1 MTASTSYGKA
11 FGKRLGAQSSSYASR
26 ALSEAM
32 LAVTELRYD
41 NPQHILS
48 TPPVE
53 EDAFVVALHLKFFP
67 HYQYWENDRP
77 ARESSLLPGQI
88 IIYDI
93 KRKPTFHLNDP
104 FHSVHYY
111 FPRAALD
118 AVAEEAEVPRV
129 TDLHYRPGVCMDD
142 PIVRDLTFTLL
153 PLFSDPRNVPR
164 LFMDSVLVG
173 VAHHVACR
181 YGGMRVRSV
190 ATGSGLTRWQQ
201 ARAKELISARLDG
214 DLPLAALAAECGMSM
229 RQFLKAFKL
238 SMGSTPHQWLV
249 RRRIELAQML
259 LRDPKLPIPAVAS
272 SCGFSDQSHLT
283 RVFTAK
289 VGISPAAWRRAYGK

>member
-1 MTASTSYGKA
+1 MAASTSYGKA
-11 FGKRLGAQSSSYASR
+11 FGKRLGARSSGYASR
-26 ALSEAM
+26 ALSKAM

-41 NPQHILS
+41 DPQHVLS

-67 HYQYWENDRP
+67 RYRYWENDRP

-93 KRKPTFHLNDP
+93 KRKPIFHLNDS

-118 AVAEEAEVPRV
+118 AVAEEAGVPSV
-129 TDLHYRPGVCMDD
+129 TDLHYNPGVCMDD
-142 PIVRDLTFTLL
+142 PVVRDLTFTLL
-153 PLFSDPRNVPR
+153 PLFADPQNVPR

-181 YGGMRVRSV
+181 YGGMRVRPV
-190 ATGSGLTRWQQ
+190 TAASGLTRWQQ
-201 ARAKELISARLDG
+201 VRAKELISANLDG
-214 DLPLAALAAECGMSM
+214 NLPLAALAAECGMSM

-238 SMGSTPHQWLV
+238 SVGATPHQWLL

-259 LRDPKLPIPAVAS
+259 LRDPDLPIPAVAS

-289 VGISPAAWRRAYGK
+289 VGMTPAVWRRECRK